1 MGMSIDEAKQLLS
14 QYQKLFNSLNG
25 DYRLSQVQASE
36 LSHSIVT
43 VLDAIRRYQMMELD
57 RKADIVAMLEEL
69 QSEFKELD
77 FFEGEE
83 PINITQ
89 ELMDEVKSWEY
100 GVKDCSRVIQ
110 QKIDTLKGE
119 QA

>member
-43 VLDAIRRYQMMELD
+43 VLDAIRRYQMIELD
-57 RKADIVAMLEEL
+57 RKADMVEMLREL
-69 QSEFKELD
+69 QTEIKHFMFDLNPHSSESDYACDYMLTVVQKRINELS
-77 FFEGEE
+77 GE
-83 PINITQ
+83 T
-89 ELMDEVKSWEY
+89 K
-100 GVKDCSRVIQ
+100 
-110 QKIDTLKGE
+110 
-119 QA
+119 

>member
-1 MGMSIDEAKQLLS
+1 MGMTIDESKQLLS

-36 LSHSIVT
+36 LSHSIGT
-43 VLDAIRRYQMMELD
+43 ALDIMRRYQMIELD
-57 RKADIVAMLEEL
+57 HKADMVAMLTEI

-110 QKIDTLKGE
+110 QKIDALKGN
-119 QA
+119 